1 MFQNFFKVAVRNL
14 IRQKAYALINIFG
27 LAVGI
32 ACSIL
37 IVLFVIHESSYDSFH
52 EKAGQIHQV
61 WVTGRFAASEFQ
73 SANTAAP
80 SGPVFFDE
88 IPEVI
93 NYTRVDHSDN
103 VLTRLG
109 DRTYLEDHFY
119 WADSGFFEIFSFPL
133 IKGDPSRVLDEPR
146 SMVISESTA
155 RKYFGEED
163 PMGKILEVFSDS
175 TDYTIT
181 GVMEDIP
188 DNSSLYFGMVV
199 DFQSHWRANDDQ
211 WTSNNLHTYL
221 LTENGVTTEVL
232 QEKIDPITVKY
243 VGPEIQRFI
252 GITLDEWEAVG
263 NFYQIKTQPMLDV
276 HLNNDVSENL
286 QPAGNRKYLYI
297 FSSIALFIILIA
309 CINFMNL
316 STARSAGRA
325 REVGLRKVVG
335 SGKGSLVWQFLAE
348 SFFMVI
354 IAMVLALI
362 ILELVIPVFNKE
374 VQLNLA
380 LDYFGD
386 WYIIPGL
393 LLFATIIGLLAGSYP
408 AFYLGSFKPIAV
420 LSGKVEQ
427 GARTGFLRRILVIV
441 QFGISIFIILGTL
454 VLNKQLGYMINKDLG
469 FFKEQMVVIQ
479 RFGEIS
485 SRRVETFK
493 QEIAKIPGVMSSAS
507 STMVPGHTNNYNG
520 FLMEG
525 RPSDQTF
532 LLEVNFID
540 HDFPQTYGLKIT
552 EGRFHSLDFATDSFA
567 IIVNEKTIQNFT
579 IEEPL
584 GCRFIQPGDT
594 REDIDYLQVLGVM
607 KDFHIQ
613 SLHSVIRPHMMRIRD
628 PYWNWIPY
636 LSIRVEPENIHGTIQ
651 QIENIWKEFTNDQPF
666 QYFFLDDDFE
676 RQYEQESRTRFIF
689 TIFSILAILVACL
702 GLLGLTA
709 FTTEQRTREIGI
721 RKAMGASAYII
732 VRLISKEI
740 VVLICLATLV
750 AWPVAYFFTRNWLN
764 DFAYRIDLGIT
775 PFLLS
780 FVLALLIS
788 LATISVQAIA
798 AALKN
803 PAESLR
809 YE

>member
-1 MFQNFFKVAVRNL
+1 MFRNFFKVAIRNL

-27 LAVGI
+27 LAIGI

-37 IVLFVIHESSYDSFH
+37 ILLFVIHESGYDSFH
-52 EKAGQIHQV
+52 EKASQIHQV
-61 WVTGRFAASEFQ
+61 WVTGKFAASEFQ
-73 SANTAAP
+73 SASTAAP

-93 NYTRVDHSDN
+93 NYTRVDRSSN
-103 VLTRLG
+103 VLTRYG
-109 DRTYLEDHFY
+109 DRTFMEDHFY
-119 WADSGFFEIFSFPL
+119 WADSGFFEVFSFPL
-133 IKGDPSRVLDEPR
+133 LRGDPSRVLDEPR

-155 RKYFGEED
+155 KKYFGEED
-163 PMGKILEVFSDS
+163 PIGKTLEVFSDS

-181 GVMEDIP
+181 GVIEDIP
-188 DNSSLYFGMVV
+188 DNSSMYFDMVV
-199 DFQSHWRANDDQ
+199 DFQSHHRADDEQ

-221 LTENGVTTEVL
+221 LTEKGVTTEVL

-263 NFYQIKTQPMLDV
+263 NFYQIRTQYLLDV
-276 HLNNDVSENL
+276 HLNNDIEGNL
-286 QPAGNRKYLYI
+286 RPTADKKYLYI

-335 SGKGSLVWQFLAE
+335 SGKGPLVWQFLAE
-348 SFFMVI
+348 SFFLVI
-354 IAMVLALI
+354 IALILALL
-362 ILELVIPVFNKE
+362 ILELVLPVFNKE

-386 WYIIPGL
+386 WYNIPGL
-393 LLFATIIGLLAGSYP
+393 LMFAVIIGLLAGSYP

-420 LSGKVEQ
+420 LSGKIEQ
-427 GARTGFLRRILVIV
+427 GARSGFLRRILVIV

-454 VLNKQLGYMINKDLG
+454 VINKQLGYMINKDLG
-469 FFKEQMVVIQ
+469 FHKEQMVVIQ
-479 RFGEIS
+479 RFGEVGN
-485 SRRVETFK
+485 RRVETFK

-520 FLMEG
+520 FIMEG

-532 LLEVNFID
+532 LLEVNYMD
-540 HDFPQTYGLKIT
+540 HDFPETYGLEIT
-552 EGRFHSLDFATDSFA
+552 EGRFHSLDYASDSFA

-584 GCRFIQPGDT
+584 ECRFINPGDK
-594 REDIDYLQVLGVM
+594 REDSDYLQVLGVM
-607 KDFHIQ
+607 KDFHNQ

-628 PYWNWIPY
+628 PDWDWVPY
-636 LSIRVEPENIHGTIQ
+636 LSIRVEAENISGTIQ
-651 QIENIWKEFTNDQPF
+651 QIENVWSEFTNDQPF
-666 QYFFLDDDFE
+666 QYFFLDDDF
-676 RQYEQESRTRFIF
+676 RQNYEQEARTRIIF

-721 RKAMGASAYII
+721 RKAMGASAKII

-740 VVLICLATLV
+740 VVLIGLATLV

-764 DFAYRIDLGIT
+764 DFAYRIDLGII
-775 PFLLS
+775 PFLMS
-780 FVLALLIS
+780 FLVALLIS
-788 LATISVQAIA
+788 LATISFQAVT

-803 PAESLR
+803 PADSLR